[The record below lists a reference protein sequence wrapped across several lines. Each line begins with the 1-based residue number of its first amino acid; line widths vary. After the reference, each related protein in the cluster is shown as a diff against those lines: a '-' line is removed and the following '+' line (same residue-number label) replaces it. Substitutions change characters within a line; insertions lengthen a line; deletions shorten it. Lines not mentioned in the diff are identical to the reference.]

1 MALCSTSFTIKV
13 LWNVNKFF
21 AVLFTAVVPVL
32 PLSYITYLVYT
43 STLKMEV
50 RVSSKMLLPLHLS
63 AWCNIP
69 EGYALNIH

>member
-1 MALCSTSFTIKV
+1 MKV

-50 RVSSKMLLPLHLS
+50 RGFSEMLLPLHLS

-69 EGYALNIH
+69 EGYALSIH